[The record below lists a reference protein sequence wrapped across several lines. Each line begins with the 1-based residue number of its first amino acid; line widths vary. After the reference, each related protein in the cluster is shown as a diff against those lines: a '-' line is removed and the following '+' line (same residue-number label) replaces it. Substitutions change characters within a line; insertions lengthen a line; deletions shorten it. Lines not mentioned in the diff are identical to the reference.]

1 MKKIFVC
8 LMLCLM
14 FGTSVYAMD
23 SDDKRI
29 IGGTQS
35 SSQSW
40 PWMAALVDSYSS
52 SAYNGLFCGGALIH
66 PRWVL
71 TAAHCVKAGD
81 YTNQNIDP
89 SEIRVILNIHNLKT
103 ESGDRIRV
111 KRIVTHPQYDN
122 LSSVD
127 NFDVA
132 LLELEKEVPYE
143 TIPILTNDSDITGKT
158 ATVIGWGATKL
169 KGFINNYPSQLMEVQ
184 IPVVSNDVCNQ
195 AFNKYSDNGLNPIT
209 EQMLCAGSAGKDSC
223 SGDSGGPLMVK
234 DSAGAWKLAALVS
247 WGDGCATT
255 GLYGV
260 YTRVAQFADFING
273 YLSEQPSAQSAD
285 TAQLTDAPKL
295 QITVSGTKVNL
306 SWTPV
311 SGAQG
316 YTLYYAPYPF
326 PFYVDSMD
334 MGTDTEL
341 FLNLRKGSAFYIA
354 IRAYN
359 AAGTSAYSNVEHFI
373 VSAIR

>member
-1 MKKIFVC
+1 MKKILIT

-14 FGTSVYAMD
+14 FEASVYAENGE
-23 SDDKRI
+23 KRI

-40 PWMAALVDSYSS
+40 PWMAAIVDS
-52 SAYNGLFCGGALIH
+52 SALTTYDGIFCGGSLIH
-66 PRWVL
+66 SHWVL

-81 YTNQNIDP
+81 YTNQNLDP
-89 SEIRVILNIHNLKT
+89 SEITVVLNIHNLKT
-103 ESGDRIRV
+103 ETGDRVRV
-111 KRIVTHPQYDN
+111 KRIVAHPEYDN

-132 LLELEKEVPYE
+132 LLELERDVSYE
-143 TIPILTNDSDITGKT
+143 TISPITDDSGLEGKT
-158 ATVIGWGATKL
+158 ATVIGWGATKV
-169 KGFINNYPSQLMEVQ
+169 KGFTNNYPSQLMEVQ
-184 IPVVSNDVCNQ
+184 IPIVSNAVCNQ

-209 EQMLCAGSAGKDSC
+209 EQMLCAGSNGKDSC

-234 DSAGAWKLAALVS
+234 DSAGLWKVAAIVS
-247 WGDGCATT
+247 WGDGCATA

-260 YTRVAQFADFING
+260 YTRMAQFAYFINS
-273 YLSEQPSAQSAD
+273 YISEQSSD
-285 TAQLTDAPKL
+285 VTQLSDAPKL
-295 QITVSGTKVNL
+295 QVTVSGTRVDL

-316 YTLYYAPYPF
+316 YTLYYAPYPYA
-326 PFYVDSMD
+326 FYIDSAD
-334 MGTDTEL
+334 MGTDTAL
-341 FLNLRKGSAFYIA
+341 SLNLRKGAAFYVA

-359 AAGTSAYSNVEHFI
+359 SVSNSPYSNIEHFVI
-373 VSAIR
+373 SAIR